1 MFDIDFFKNYND
13 TKGHDAGDVLLAK
26 VAEKIAKGCRE
37 SDLPTRYG
45 GEEFL
50 LIMPESNIHDAY
62 KAAERIRQ
70 NIEESLDVT
79 ISAGIA
85 LYKKGSS
92 INDLIKKADKAL
104 YKAKEYG
111 RNCVKCA
118 D

>member
-1 MFDIDFFKNYND
+1 MYLQLQNR
-13 TKGHDAGDVLLAK
+13 
-26 VAEKIAKGCRE
+26 EK
-37 SDLPTRYG
+37 TG
-45 GEEFL
+45 GIFCKSYK
-50 LIMPESNIHDAY
+50 PESNIHDAY

-92 INDLIKKADKAL
+92 INDLIKNADEAL

-111 RNCVKCA
+111 RNRVVCS
-118 D
+118 